1 MDKCRK
7 CGKMFKGIGR
17 LCPECQLEVD
27 EKIDKGLKLFKRHG
41 FDTIVTYDYVKAC
54 YESTN
59 SVGRWIS
66 YNGENWIQVVPAKSL
81 ITHLRPN
88 PALEADTKGVELSDE
103 YQHNHLQEAMEYA
116 LKEKEYLSRK
126 AEGSVKNDS
135 DKLDKTLTTSQ
146 KKIAELVEATK
157 DLLLY
162 KNEKYGDSAL
172 HPIGIFTKH
181 LKNVPENTASILVR
195 LDDKLGRVRNADSL
209 RTNDV
214 SDIIGY
220 CTLLLISMGVTA
232 EDIAKFKD

>member
-17 LCPECQLEVD
+17 LCPDCQLEVD
-27 EKIDKGLKLFKRHG
+27 EKIDKGLKLFERHG
-41 FDTIVTYDYVKAC
+41 FSVTIKYDDVKDR
-54 YESTN
+54 YECTN
-59 SVGRWIS
+59 PDGYWIS
-66 YNGENWIQVVPAKSL
+66 YNGENWIQA
-81 ITHLRPN
+81 N
-88 PALEADTKGVELSDE
+88 PLPLNTGFHIKPEDSPVLKVELSDE
-103 YQHNHLQEAMEYA
+103 YQHNHLQDAMEYA

-126 AEGSVKNDS
+126 TEGSVKNDS
-135 DKLDKTLTTSQ
+135 DKPDKTLITSQ

-195 LDDKLGRVRNADSL
+195 LDDKLGRVRNADNL